1 MWAALMKSGVSKSGS
16 PAPRPIMS
24 RPCRFN
30 SSVLVV
36 SASVAEGVMRSSAAE
51 VCAMVIISECLI
63 CRRGA
68 IDPAVP
74 RLQPVVRGQGPAMR
88 CRCKSHGQGDRK
100 SVVSGKSVSVRVDIG
115 GRRIIKKKQEDDHD
129 MVIHT

>member
-51 VCAMVIISECLI
+51 VCAMIIISECMI
-63 CRRGA
+63 CKRGA

-74 RLQPVVRGQGPAMR
+74 RLHYVVRGQGPALR
-88 CRCKSHGQGDRK
+88 GRCKNDGQGRRGEIG
-100 SVVSGKSVSVRVDIG
+100 SASGREQVGNDVKVWMGDGDSKTR
-115 GRRIIKKKQEDDHD
+115 
-129 MVIHT
+129 TN